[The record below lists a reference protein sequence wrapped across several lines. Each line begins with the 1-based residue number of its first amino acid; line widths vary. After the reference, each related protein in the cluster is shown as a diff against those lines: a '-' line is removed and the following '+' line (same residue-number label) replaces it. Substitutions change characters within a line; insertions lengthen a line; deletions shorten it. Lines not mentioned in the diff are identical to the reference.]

1 MSRFARSLELFR
13 SSLKVLRADRELVVL
28 PVVSAVVSM
37 VVLATFA
44 VPGWFSLHEVT
55 ATDVTTGNETTSL
68 APTVLTFVIGIAF
81 YIVAAFVVVFFNA
94 ALMFA
99 ANERFEGGN
108 PTLGSALAGAWSHR
122 GAILR
127 WAVVS
132 AVVSMVIKQIQEQ
145 GGLLGRLVG
154 GLLGF
159 AWTTATF
166 IVVPTMV
173 VEGVGVREAFK
184 RSTESIRS
192 TWGENLIGQGGLG
205 LVQALASLP
214 CLAVGILGAYL
225 LDTSVALGIAVIAV
239 AAIAFFGV
247 AIVMTALGAIFQTAL
262 YRFASH
268 KEIPEFDPALLT
280 SAFGPKPA

>member
-1 MSRFARSLELFR
+1 
-13 SSLKVLRADRELVVL
+13 
-28 PVVSAVVSM
+28 
-37 VVLATFA
+37 VLATFA

-173 VEGVGVREAFK
+173 VEGVGVREAFT

-205 LVQALASLP
+205 LVQLVASLP
-214 CLAVGILGAYL
+214 CFAVGFLGAYL
-225 LDTSVALGIAVIAV
+225 LNTSVALGIAVIAV
-239 AAIAFFGV
+239 AAIAFFAV
-247 AIVMTALGAIFQTAL
+247 AIVMTALGGIYQTAL

-268 KEIPEFDPALLT
+268 KEIAEFDPALLT